1 MLNTNFVIP
10 YFMKLN
16 KLFTK
21 TLFLSLLAMATLF
34 VACKDDDK
42 EPENVDTNPI
52 VGTWQLNGVKTTAG
66 ADLPQLP
73 IVLAGAP
80 CLFSL
85 KFEFMPNNK
94 VNAKDCPN
102 ATALMTSFLP
112 INAETTWKVD
122 GSTLTLTNGSNVK
135 TFPITQAD
143 KEMKITVSID
153 LTGTGTPTTG
163 VMVFNKL

>member
-1 MLNTNFVIP
+1 
-10 YFMKLN
+10 MKLTR
-16 KLFTK
+16 LFSK
-21 TLFLSLLAMATLF
+21 TLFLSMLAMAAFF

-73 IVLAGAP
+73 LVVAGAP

-85 KFEFMPNNK
+85 KFDFTANNK
-94 VNAKDCPN
+94 VTAKDCPS
-102 ATALMTSFLP
+102 ATALMASFIP
-112 INAETTWKVD
+112 ISAETTWKVD
-122 GSTLTLTNGSNVK
+122 NGILTLTNGSNVK
-135 TFPITQAD
+135 TFPITQAE
-143 KEMKITVSID
+143 KEMKITVAID